1 MATEANIYSYLD
13 VDSSHTR
20 ATLVTNK
27 YIQLPRAETSR
38 VFVKI
43 CGSFING
50 FKDPFE
56 RTHLFNG
63 SLVPRKL
70 DFEVSILV
78 INEDHGITN

>member
-1 MATEANIYSYLD
+1 MGLLLT
-13 VDSSHTR
+13 
-20 ATLVTNK
+20 
-27 YIQLPRAETSR
+27 
-38 VFVKI
+38 
-43 CGSFING
+43 G
-50 FKDPFE
+50 FKDRFE

>member
-1 MATEANIYSYLD
+1 M
-13 VDSSHTR
+13 DSSHTR

-27 YIQLPRAETSR
+27 YIQLPRAETSL
-38 VFVKI
+38 VFIKI
-43 CGSFING
+43 CGRLLTG
-50 FKDPFE
+50 FKDPSE

-63 SLVPRKL
+63 SLVSRKL